1 MARPESNGDVASH
14 LFFLETGGNGW
25 KRVGTGGN
33 GWERVGAGGNGW
45 GEAIPIEIESLNHFP
60 GR

>member
-1 MARPESNGDVASH
+1 MEMLPPIFSSWKRV
-14 LFFLETGGNGW
+14 ETGGNGW
-25 KRVGTGGN
+25 ERVGTGGN